1 MLLDLKLAHMAQIG
15 FSRNDSAGDTSIGS
29 EGVSSIAT
37 GAITMAK
44 QATDKVAE
52 MAKIV
57 DKLNSWKEETT
68 TDNVIINGTFVKI
81 ANKLKAIIKDTT
93 DSATTL
99 SEMEVRLGKLESKTA
114 KPRELTTK
122 ETESITRMLMP
133 QIEQAVQKALTAA
146 QAELPPST
154 PSNTARRILP
164 PASNALTEKFGRG
177 TSKRPIPVA

>member
-1 MLLDLKLAHMAQIG
+1 MLFDLKLEHLARVG
-15 FSRNDSAGDTSIGS
+15 FPENSYVGNTSMGS

-37 GAITMAK
+37 GAITLAK

-57 DKLNSWKEETT
+57 NDLNTFKKETT
-68 TDNVIINGTFVKI
+68 ANNVIVNGTFVKI
-81 ANKLKAIIKDTT
+81 ANKLKGIIKDTT

-122 ETESITRMLMP
+122 ETESITRLLMP
-133 QIEQAVQKALTAA
+133 QIEQAVQKALAAA
-146 QAELPPST
+146 QTEFPPST
-154 PSNTARRILP
+154 PSNITRR
-164 PASNALTEKFGRG
+164 THCCQ
-177 TSKRPIPVA
+177 PVMHLQKSLAVVV